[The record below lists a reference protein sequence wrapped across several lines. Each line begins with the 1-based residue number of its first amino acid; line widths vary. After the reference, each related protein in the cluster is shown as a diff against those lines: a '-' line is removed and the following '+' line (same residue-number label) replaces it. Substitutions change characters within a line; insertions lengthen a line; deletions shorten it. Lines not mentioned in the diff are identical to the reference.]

1 MKSIFSGRFAF
12 CVFKIN
18 LISFSVCLSPLSFP
32 PSQSLPLS
40 PSLSLCLPL
49 SICFLQLI
57 YYYYCCFPPVVWV
70 VSLVWVA
77 AVLLLDSPRC
87 VASLSCCVYWIP
99 PVASIL
105 RFEMF
110 NQYAAKYIR
119 IPESV
124 KLWQTARQA
133 GGNHLQLTYREH
145 DLGWFSALASLASL
159 ACHSVQLCRNCFSY
173 ATEEEYIAQIFN
185 DRGGVERGEQCMQK
199 VCALPLE
206 HGKYTAH
213 LLVHK

>member
-1 MKSIFSGRFAF
+1 MFIPA
-12 CVFKIN
+12 
-18 LISFSVCLSPLSFP
+18 L
-32 PSQSLPLS
+32 LPLS
-40 PSLSLCLPL
+40 LSLPL

-57 YYYYCCFPPVVWV
+57 YYYYCCFPAVVWV

-77 AVLLLDSPRC
+77 AALLLDSPRC
-87 VASLSCCVYWIP
+87 VSSLSRCVYWIP

-124 KLWQTARQA
+124 KLWQTDRQA
-133 GGNHLQLTYREH
+133 GRRAGRWAGGQGTIYNWHIENMIWADFPRSLL
-145 DLGWFSALASLASL
+145 SLASL
-159 ACHSVQLCRNCFSY
+159 ACHSVQLCKNCFYMCDGRGVYS
-173 ATEEEYIAQIFN
+173 ADFN
-185 DRGGVERGEQCMQK
+185 QEGGEQCMQK

-206 HGKYTAH
+206 HGKYTVH